1 MTRARG
7 VHSLVVVAAAAS
19 LGVAIVLQIVRD
31 RSFPADLVVQR
42 LLYVRS
48 PAALDRMVLGFDAL
62 ASDVYWI
69 RAIQHYGGD
78 RLDPSG
84 RIRKYQLLYPLLD
97 ITTSLDPYFNIAY
110 RFGAIFLSEAYPGGA
125 GRPDLA
131 VSLLRKGIAAQPG
144 KWEYYHDIAFVNYWQ
159 LHDTQAAADWFRR
172 AAQQPGAPNW
182 LMPVAAAMLTQGA
195 DRTSARF
202 IWQQMLTADQEWLRK
217 RAERG
222 LLQIDALDL
231 IDRLEAVVALVPHRA
246 GERYSWA
253 EIIRA
258 GKLPG
263 IPLDPSRTT
272 PFVLDPDSG
281 RVTVSDK
288 SPLFPLPA
296 SQKRSGDAPAPSDPR
311 DPGPAVPR

>member
-1 MTRARG
+1 MTRSRG
-7 VHSLVVVAAAAS
+7 VHPVVVTAAGAC
-19 LGVAIVLQIVRD
+19 LGIAIVLQIVRD
-31 RSFPADLVVQR
+31 RTFPADAVVQR

-48 PAALDRMVLGFDAL
+48 PQALDRMVLGFDAL

-84 RIRKYQLLYPLLD
+84 QVRKYQLLYPLLD

-131 VSLLRKGIAAQPG
+131 VTLLRKGIAAQPG

-159 LHDTQAAADWFRR
+159 LHDTQAAAEWFRR
-172 AAQQPGAPNW
+172 AAAQPNAPNW

-202 IWQQMLTADQEWLRK
+202 IWRQMLTADQEWLRR

-222 LLQIDALDL
+222 LQQIDALDQ
-231 IDRLEAVVALVPHRA
+231 IDALENLVASVPHRS
-246 GERYSWA
+246 GEKYSWV
-253 EIIRA
+253 EVIRA

-263 IPLDPSRTT
+263 IPLDPSRTSAY
-272 PFVLDPDSG
+272 VLDPETG
-281 RVTVSDK
+281 RVTLSEK

-296 SQKRSGDAPAPSDPR
+296 TQ
-311 DPGPAVPR
+311 AVSR